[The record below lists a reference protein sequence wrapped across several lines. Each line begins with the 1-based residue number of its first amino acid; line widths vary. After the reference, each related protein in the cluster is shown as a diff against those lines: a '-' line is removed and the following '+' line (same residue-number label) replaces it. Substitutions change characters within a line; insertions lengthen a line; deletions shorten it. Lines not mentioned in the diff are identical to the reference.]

1 MEPIQQE
8 LYNHKNKL
16 LNLINNLINIQII
29 YQEIL
34 LNNEI
39 KKECEFINS
48 LLNIKQNTL
57 MQ

>member
-48 LLNIKQNTL
+48 LLNIKQYTL

>member
-16 LNLINNLINIQII
+16 LNLINNLINTQII